1 MVTGRRFFTVI
12 NAVIL
17 SGVVLVTVY
26 PFVNIVAR
34 SLSSEAEIRAG
45 RVNLWPRGLNL
56 TTYRTVMSDSM
67 FWTNYRNTVIY
78 TIVATFISLVL
89 TTCYA
94 YVLSKK
100 DLRGRGVL
108 VGLALFTMFFTGG
121 LIPNYILITS
131 LGLKNSIWAIVL
143 PNAISVFNL
152 LVMKAFF
159 ESLPVELEEAAAV
172 DGLSTYGILWRIVLP
187 LSKAVLATML
197 LFYAVTFWNS
207 WFAAFL
213 YMDRGELFPVTI
225 YLRNLIAGASTASS
239 AGSSAGDLGQVAANI
254 QSVTI
259 VLTVLPVLVIYPF
272 IQRYFVS
279 GVMLGAVKG

>member
-1 MVTGRRFFTVI
+1 
-12 NAVIL
+12 
-17 SGVVLVTVY
+17 
-26 PFVNIVAR
+26 
-34 SLSSEAEIRAG
+34 
-45 RVNLWPRGLNL
+45 
-56 TTYRTVMSDSM
+56 
-67 FWTNYRNTVIY
+67 
-78 TIVATFISLVL
+78 
-89 TTCYA
+89 
-94 YVLSKK
+94 
-100 DLRGRGVL
+100 
-108 VGLALFTMFFTGG
+108 
-121 LIPNYILITS
+121 
-131 LGLKNSIWAIVL
+131 
-143 PNAISVFNL
+143 
-152 LVMKAFF
+152 
-159 ESLPVELEEAAAV
+159 
-172 DGLSTYGILWRIVLP
+172 
-187 LSKAVLATML
+187 ML